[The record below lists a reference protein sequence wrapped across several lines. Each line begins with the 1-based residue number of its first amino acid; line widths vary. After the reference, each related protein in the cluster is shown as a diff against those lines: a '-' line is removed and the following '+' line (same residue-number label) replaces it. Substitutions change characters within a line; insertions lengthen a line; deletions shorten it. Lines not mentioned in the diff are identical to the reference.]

1 MKLVENGS
9 DDVSMNG
16 DESAIRP
23 RPCRTYAELDEQE
36 WPQPRARRRQ
46 GAIGRRDHRTKRPE
60 LFARKLHTPFISLI
74 VVIKIR
80 ASYHWCGLGN
90 SLSAIVGRS
99 RNQEV

>member
-36 WPQPRARRRQ
+36 WPQPRARRHEERSAEGITYQ
-46 GAIGRRDHRTKRPE
+46 TPRIVRAQIADAVY
-60 LFARKLHTPFISLI
+60 FAYLCH
-74 VVIKIR
+74 
-80 ASYHWCGLGN
+80 
-90 SLSAIVGRS
+90 
-99 RNQEV
+99 